1 MYGGYIT
8 YTDGESYGIASNIQ
22 TEGSKI
28 LLIPKDITGTWRVT
42 YSAYPMEI
50 TRDTPKETVI
60 DLPPDVTNK
69 IAVYMAGQLYKEDDI
84 SLAQI
89 YMNEFLTWLSMLKE
103 SSGKADSFGSTGT
116 WTSTTGWC

>member
-1 MYGGYIT
+1 M
-8 YTDGESYGIASNIQ
+8 
-22 TEGSKI
+22 
-28 LLIPKDITGTWRVT
+28 
-42 YSAYPMEI
+42 
-50 TRDTPKETVI
+50 
-60 DLPPDVTNK
+60 TNK

-103 SSGKADSFGSTGT
+103 SSSKADSFGSTGT

>member
-1 MYGGYIT
+1 M
-8 YTDGESYGIASNIQ
+8 
-22 TEGSKI
+22 
-28 LLIPKDITGTWRVT
+28 LIPKNITGTWRVT

-50 TRDTPKETVI
+50 TKDTPKETVI

-103 SSGKADSFGSTGT
+103 SSSKADSFGSTGT